1 MKKRFTYYFEKTDGQ
16 GYGNSIIKQEIKSI
30 CFVGKDKNTIVYVP
44 IDAKNE
50 NCIKFL
56 SEIFESKEINKIGY
70 KIKPDFI
77 MLKELGIE
85 YNNIKY
91 DAEIAGYN
99 LNPTDK
105 NTIEEMSLK
114 YLEIDISEI
123 LEQEFKGAIK
133 EDTKQINLFD
143 TMQENDKT
151 QEETQRKTKLT
162 KGLYCYVIE
171 ELEKITVKN

>member
-1 MKKRFTYYFEKTDGQ
+1 
-16 GYGNSIIKQEIKSI
+16 
-30 CFVGKDKNTIVYVP
+30 
-44 IDAKNE
+44 
-50 NCIKFL
+50 
-56 SEIFESKEINKIGY
+56 
-70 KIKPDFI
+70 
-77 MLKELGIE
+77 
-85 YNNIKY
+85 
-91 DAEIAGYN
+91 
-99 LNPTDK
+99 
-105 NTIEEMSLK
+105 MSLK

-171 ELEKITVKN
+171 ELEKITVKKLAEEQILALFNNIEMPLLPVLAEMQFNGMLVDRQELINLGVGLKEQLEQLTNI